1 MSDVRI
7 EARVIIREIHD
18 ERTARVTLPNG
29 KVIIAYARKRDP
41 LPGLRVGDER
51 TVLLSLCDF
60 SRGRLAQAAPPPL
73 TSVGASSD

>member
-7 EARVIIREIHD
+7 EARVVIRETLGD
-18 ERTARVTLPNG
+18 RTARATLPNG

-41 LPGLRVGDER
+41 VPELRVGDER

-60 SRGRLAQAAPPPL
+60 SRGRL
-73 TSVGASSD
+73 SENSK